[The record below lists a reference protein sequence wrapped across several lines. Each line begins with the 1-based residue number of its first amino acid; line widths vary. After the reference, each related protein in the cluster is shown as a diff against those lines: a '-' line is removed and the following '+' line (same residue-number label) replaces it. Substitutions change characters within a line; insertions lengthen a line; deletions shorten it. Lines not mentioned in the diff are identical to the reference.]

1 MLTTIDETG
10 VWNNYAAEPQMYF
23 ADYPSEEQQ
32 SKYMLQAGAAVL
44 FLSSLVMVALA
55 AS

>member
-1 MLTTIDETG
+1 MITTIDETG
-10 VWNNYAAEPQMYF
+10 VWNNYAAEPDMYF
-23 ADYPSEEQQ
+23 AEYPSEEQQ

-44 FLSSLVMVALA
+44 FLSSLFMLALI